1 MNSES
6 YPPDDPVPECPGRAR
21 DLALSRRSAMGIGL
35 SSAALLA
42 SWGIVNPSQKA
53 RAAVE
58 YVYPSSGRQ
67 VSDDFQAHL
76 RRSSV
81 NPGTDYVLGIGTPL
95 VAVRAGRIVLAQTTF
110 GGSGGRIVGI
120 DHGDRIGTQYL
131 HLSRVDVRVGDS
143 VAQGQGIGLSGA
155 SANGSERG
163 VGPHLHIALKVND
176 RNVDFEKYV
185 GVSTTPAPPAIIT
198 EDGIVSY
205 TINNTATGGIYTVA
219 PQFIKHEP
227 STSSAQLAAAVTT
240 MDDTIIKLD
249 GSQFLTF
256 LDSLGIPR
264 NVVPSNGAIWSREVD
279 IVAKLDQLLAR

>member
-1 MNSES
+1 MNPDEIA
-6 YPPDDPVPECPGRAR
+6 PDDPVPHSRKGASEIAF
-21 DLALSRRSAMGIGL
+21 SRRNAVGIGL
-35 SSAALLA
+35 SAAALLA
-42 SWGIVNPSQKA
+42 SWGIVHPSQRA
-53 RAAVE
+53 AAAVE

-81 NPGTDYVLGIGTPL
+81 NPGTDYVLAVGVPL
-95 VAVRAGRIVLAQTTF
+95 VAVKAGRVVLAQTTF
-110 GGSGGRIVGI
+110 AGSGGRIVGI
-120 DHGDRIGTQYL
+120 DHGSSIGTQYL

-163 VGPHLHIALKVND
+163 VGAHLHIALKVNN
-176 RNVDFEKYV
+176 RNVDFENYV
-185 GVSTTPAPPAIIT
+185 GVSTTPAPPPIIT